1 MTAVPSATR
10 GDGPGLPRLTARAAD
25 DAREVACS
33 LREPERFGI
42 IFDRYFAEIHQY
54 IARRL
59 GSDAADDIAAET
71 FLTAFRKRRRFDA
84 DRGIVRAWLYGIA
97 TNDMSRYQRRELRAG
112 RAMARTGVPPPDE
125 GHADRVADRVT
136 AAAARAELA
145 GALAGL
151 ARGDREVVLLV
162 ALGGLSHA
170 EIAAA
175 LGIPYGTVGSRLSR
189 ARRKLRAALGDP
201 GPARDEESNG
211 HG

>member
-97 TNDMSRYQRRELRAG
+97 TNDMSRYQRREVRAG
-112 RAMARTGVPPPDE
+112 RAMARTGVPPPAFASCTVEQRLVIDPASGMPLAQE
-125 GHADRVADRVT
+125 LRYAGLPPGQHWSAPDGLFSFQLFQAAGWT
-136 AAAARAELA
+136 AA
-145 GALAGL
+145 
-151 ARGDREVVLLV
+151 
-162 ALGGLSHA
+162 S
-170 EIAAA
+170 
-175 LGIPYGTVGSRLSR
+175 P
-189 ARRKLRAALGDP
+189 P
-201 GPARDEESNG
+201 ES
-211 HG
+211 